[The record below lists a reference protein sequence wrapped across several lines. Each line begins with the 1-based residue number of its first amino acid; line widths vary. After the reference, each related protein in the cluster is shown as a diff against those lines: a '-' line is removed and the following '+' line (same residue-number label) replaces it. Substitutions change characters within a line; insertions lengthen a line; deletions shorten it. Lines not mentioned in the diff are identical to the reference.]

1 MGVKMNTLTT
11 PHSVRLAVLC
21 ACLTLGSAAAA
32 GPKCTD
38 EPTTKWL
45 TAPQMTQKFKALG
58 FKDDVKKLHI
68 SKGQCW
74 EIYGTDKI
82 GQKVEVYFHPIT
94 GEIMALNKKG

>member
-1 MGVKMNTLTT
+1 MKTLTI
-11 PHSVRLAVLC
+11 PCSAKLAVLC
-21 ACLTLGSAAAA
+21 ACLALGGAAIA

-45 TAPQMTQKFKALG
+45 TAEKMTQKFQILG

-74 EIYGTDKI
+74 EIYGTDKT

-94 GEIMALNKKG
+94 GDILELNIKG